1 MSEEKKPLDS
11 EEVVE
16 KTEVTDKVEKAEKT
30 DKVKKADKNDKV
42 KKDEKPKQSKVKKW
56 VKELKAEIN
65 KIVWPE
71 KTQVKHNTVVVL
83 VTVCI
88 AMLIIAGLDFVFQF
102 ISDAL
107 IALG

>member
-1 MSEEKKPLDS
+1 MSEEKIPLDVQ
-11 EEVVE
+11 EEKEATIVAE
-16 KTEVTDKVEKAEKT
+16 KTEKVEKA
-30 DKVKKADKNDKV
+30 
-42 KKDEKPKQSKVKKW
+42 KKDKPEKPKQSKVKKW
-56 VKELKAEIN
+56 VKELKAEIK

-88 AMLIIAGLDFVFQF
+88 VMLLIAGLDFVFQF